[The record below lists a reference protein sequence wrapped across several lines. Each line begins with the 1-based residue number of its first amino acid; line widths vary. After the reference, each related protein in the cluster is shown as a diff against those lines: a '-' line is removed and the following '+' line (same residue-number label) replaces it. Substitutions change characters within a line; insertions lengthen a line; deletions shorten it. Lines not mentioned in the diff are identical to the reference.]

1 MTAAD
6 IESILGEWMKNAP
19 ENLVAAER
27 ALEPGL
33 AGLRIYDDPIAC
45 ACAAD
50 DACLLSLADNDA
62 ANVHLMMP
70 EEWLPGARS
79 VVSFFFPLSEEIRE
93 SNRKKDGIVS
103 LAWLHGRIEGQ
114 ACAEA
119 ATRFLAAEIGKAA
132 DVVIPTTDERYK
144 VHVDR
149 DAPPQRRYS
158 PNWSE
163 RHVAY
168 AAGLGTF
175 SMPGGLITAR
185 GVAGRI
191 GSIVTTAAIEP
202 TPRPYE
208 GVYDHC
214 IRCGACARRCPAG
227 AISED
232 MTKDNARCSAQL
244 DIAREKYPA
253 YYGCGKCQVAV
264 PCESRIPKRRE
275 APAHNASQ

>member
-1 MTAAD
+1 MTVAD
-6 IESILGEWMKNAP
+6 IERILGEWMQNAS
-19 ENLVAAER
+19 ENFVEEER

-33 AGLRIYDDPIAC
+33 VGLRLYDDPIAGV
-45 ACAAD
+45 CAAD

-62 ANVHLMMP
+62 ANVHLTMP

-79 VVSFFFPLSEEIRE
+79 VVSFFFPLSGEIRG
-93 SNRKKDGIVS
+93 SNRKKDGVVS
-103 LAWLHGRIEGQ
+103 LEWLHGRIEGQ
-114 ACAEA
+114 AFAEA
-119 ATRFLAAEIGKAA
+119 ATRFLAAEIGKTG
-132 DVVIPTTDERYK
+132 DVVVPTLDGRYK
-144 VHVDR
+144 VNVDKE
-149 DAPPQRRYS
+149 APPQRRYS

-185 GVAGRI
+185 GVAGRL
-191 GSIVTTAAIEP
+191 GSLVTTVEIEP

-208 GVYDHC
+208 GVYDYC

-244 DIAREKYPA
+244 D
-253 YYGCGKCQVAV
+253 
-264 PCESRIPKRRE
+264 
-275 APAHNASQ
+275 